1 MPGVVEISPCYAR
14 RNDKTGRYMICL
26 ICRQAETV
34 DGLTSVHFERGE
46 MRLVVNDVPARV
58 CPSCGEAYVDE
69 DVAVR
74 LLQITVEVSDAGIM
88 QEIIG
93 YK

>member
-1 MPGVVEISPCYAR
+1 
-14 RNDKTGRYMICL
+14 MICL

-34 DGLTSVHFERGE
+34 DGLTSLRLERDE
-46 MRLVVNDVPARV
+46 MRLVFNSVPARV

-74 LLQITVEVSDAGIM
+74 LLQDAEKMSKVGM
-88 QEIIG
+88 LNVTLEF
-93 YK
+93 KT